1 MGLADPKICIHR
13 RFLCLCVDR
22 SVQRAGSARGE
33 LGARDAHGARHI
45 LPCLGN
51 GIYRACGGA
60 FRTRLLPQCKDA
72 ARRAVFVQRVYD
84 RHDLHLRTLHA
95 RALSV
100 PGAPAPA
107 HGVSF
112 GTGSSHPSLL
122 RRVYGVDPAQC
133 AGGDV
138 YRGSPERAR
147 QPVQRGHAGRRGAGA
162 AGVPVSGVCHVPD
175 PDPQPDRPA
184 GENAKTESGGE
195 QRAPHDSPGRTGR
208 VQAALYE
215 AGSCSPWRA
224 CIRVRRCGAHKP
236 RNTERTGNILADG
249 NARRNGDG
257 SVRRRARGF
266 GILGLLQHRRSG
278 NEPQRNDA
286 AAGGRF

>member
-1 MGLADPKICIHR
+1 MGADRFVAFAAARACLLPVLHGKTDPRRRGLWPCDPHETAGAHARTVACGRVCVRHFRPAVEKASCRHASRRVRGGGRDPCAVVSLPVHAGMGLADPKICIHR

-72 ARRAVFVQRVYD
+72 ARRAVFVRRVYD

-147 QPVQRGHAGRRGAGA
+147 RPVQR
-162 AGVPVSGVCHVPD
+162 
-175 PDPQPDRPA
+175 
-184 GENAKTESGGE
+184 ESG
-195 QRAPHDSPGRTGR
+195 
-208 VQAALYE
+208 
-215 AGSCSPWRA
+215 
-224 CIRVRRCGAHKP
+224 K
-236 RNTERTGNILADG
+236 
-249 NARRNGDG
+249 
-257 SVRRRARGF
+257 RRRAAR
-266 GILGLLQHRRSG
+266 
-278 NEPQRNDA
+278 PA
-286 AAGGRF
+286 